1 MSKLKE
7 LSEKVNQELA
17 ELKKQQDLLGE
28 QLNKIDDE
36 REMLLSKVEDT
47 PEYKQL
53 NEDRRSLTLL
63 YQSLYT
69 KKYKLEDIQRALLN
83 YSEE

>member
-7 LSEKVNQELA
+7 LSEKVNQELS

-63 YQSLYT
+63 YQSLY
-69 KKYKLEDIQRALLN
+69 KKKHKLEDIQRALLN

>member
-63 YQSLYT
+63 YQSLY
-69 KKYKLEDIQRALLN
+69 KKKHKLEDIQRALLN

>member
-7 LSEKVNQELA
+7 LSEKVDQELT
-17 ELKKQQDLLGE
+17 ELKKQQDLLSA

-36 REMLLSKVEDT
+36 REMLLSKVQDT
-47 PEYKQL
+47 AEYKQL
-53 NEDRRSLTLL
+53 VEDRRSLTLL
-63 YQSLYT
+63 YQSLYK

-83 YSEE
+83 YTEE

>member
-17 ELKKQQDLLGE
+17 ELKKQQDLLGA
-28 QLNKIDDE
+28 QLSKIDDE
-36 REMLLSKVEDT
+36 REMLLSKVENT

-63 YQSLYT
+63 YQSLYK